1 MYLQISKNC
10 EAPKRF
16 FILVGNFKY
25 LQISWICAFRGTNA
39 RILYFISFSVLCI
52 ITFEFLLN
60 VIRILSFLRKR
71 NYWYFDFSV
80 LSFSQIWCV
89 CFMIIFSLQEF
100 SVFGFLIIRL
110 YIFSYQGGVLSY
122 QFLSF

>member
-1 MYLQISKNC
+1 MMKV
-10 EAPKRF
+10 K
-16 FILVGNFKY
+16 VNF
-25 LQISWICAFRGTNA
+25 LS
-39 RILYFISFSVLCI
+39 
-52 ITFEFLLN
+52 N
-60 VIRILSFLRKR
+60 VIPIYLILRNK

-110 YIFSYQGGVLSY
+110 YIFSYQGGILSY